1 MSGKKEFNPFDYQL
15 GTSFR
20 AILSHDYF
28 ALIEEMHQK
37 VSSDM
42 LSFALDVG
50 NYFYRAVF
58 AERVIMTAMVC
69 ASGLQRS
76 ERLTA
81 DENEIVHDAQ
91 SLFNGT
97 FEKETGISEIVSD
110 IACGMGVVYFNQLID
125 YPIVRFRCR
134 TSFDLIGIFQRH

>member
-1 MSGKKEFNPFDYQL
+1 MSGKKEFNPFDYQS

-42 LSFALDVG
+42 FSFALDVG

-76 ERLTA
+76 ERLSA
-81 DENEIVHDAQ
+81 DENEIVQLCETANAEMAAMVRTE
-91 SLFNGT
+91 SEKVLEKVLAEASNTMKNGY
-97 FEKETGISEIVSD
+97 VRSD
-110 IACGMGVVYFNQLID
+110 N
-125 YPIVRFRCR
+125 
-134 TSFDLIGIFQRH
+134 